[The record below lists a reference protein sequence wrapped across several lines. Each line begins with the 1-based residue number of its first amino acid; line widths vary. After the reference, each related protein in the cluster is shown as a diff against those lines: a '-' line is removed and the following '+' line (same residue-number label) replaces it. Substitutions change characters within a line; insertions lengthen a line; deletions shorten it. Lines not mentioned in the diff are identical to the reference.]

1 MHNQDKKT
9 VRLPDPLAPFEEKI
23 GEEYALSIGKLIG
36 SHWFNG
42 GMINGT
48 CEFLTRKE
56 YVRNKR
62 LFVRGE
68 NPTKY
73 YKDQL
78 FDQGQLDFINLD
90 FTNINWPEKFCRI
103 VSNGLND
110 KNYKLDIRATDKL
123 AALKKSKKQDYY
135 LKYMRGRPML
145 EKAKE
150 MLGVDLMPKTFI
162 PEDEEEM
169 QMHMELKDRPR
180 VEIAEEILIDYVF
193 NTNDWISLEA
203 MYNKDIVDI
212 GLIAIRIYTDKQNGV
227 SFGYVDPENYVH
239 STVTRNDFSD
249 KYYEGYVDTITISTL
264 KRESNYDD
272 ETLRKIAQ
280 SYSGNNS
287 NSSVG
292 SYDSCEFDNLLD
304 HKINVLR
311 YAYKTSKVIT
321 YKKKLRN
328 GETIKITKK
337 RSDYEAPKNEKDE
350 SRTDDV
356 SKISSTFDTWI
367 EGNYIVG
374 SEYVYGFKE
383 CENNYD
389 DIMNKAMSPF
399 VTVAYDIYEN
409 KLRSFLSNIE
419 PLARELQK
427 ISLKIQQLCSELTPD
442 LKEVDL
448 DMLAELDDGKGG
460 VKNEIW
466 KTALNLMGTKGVIF
480 TKRVNMGED
489 GIKDK
494 AAVRPSTSPQGSALT
509 ALLNVF
515 AHTYNL
521 IRESTGVNPARD
533 GSMNADSLVG
543 VNQMAQL
550 ASNTVTH
557 NIVEASVYFKKKISE
572 VISTRIHTI
581 FNYKEASKVREIY
594 EAVVGKNMMD
604 ALEVLKDRH
613 LHEFGFTFEMNATA
627 EEIKDFNE
635 VLNLAVQDGSIDV
648 EIVFQTKQLAK
659 VNTKK
664 AIDYLMFQ
672 RRKRNKQ
679 KQEQEMALAQNKSQN
694 DAMAAQSKVQAE
706 LQAYQSKK
714 QIDLQVKGQ
723 ELQMELAHEQA
734 LMQVRAPKEQ
744 QEFEEEVYLAKINS
758 MTSLEKEQFKESEK
772 LKRLKVQG
780 TQDSKKIK
788 QREVNGE
795 PIDFE
800 EEDNWFVD

>member
-1 MHNQDKKT
+1 MEATDNKKI
-9 VRLPDPLAPFEEKI
+9 RMPDPLAPFEEKLS
-23 GEEYALSIGKLIG
+23 EEYALSITKLIA

-42 GMINGT
+42 GMITGN

-56 YVRNKR
+56 YVRQKR

-68 NPTKY
+68 TDLGYFKKMYTKEE
-73 YKDQL
+73 L
-78 FDQGQLDFINLD
+78 EFLNIDFS
-90 FTNINWPEKFCRI
+90 NINFVEKFARI

-135 LKYMRGRPML
+135 LKYMRGRPMV
-145 EKAKE
+145 EQAKE
-150 MLGVDLMPKTFI
+150 LLNVDLMPKTFI

-180 VEIAEEILIDYVF
+180 IEIAEEILIDYVF
-193 NTNDWISLEA
+193 NSNNWAFLESQ
-203 MYNKDIVDI
+203 YGKDIVDV
-212 GLIAIRIYTDKQNGV
+212 GLIISRVYTDKQNGV
-227 SFGYVDPENYVH
+227 SLGYVDPENYIH
-239 STVTRNDFSD
+239 SKVTRNDFAD
-249 KYYEGYVDTITISTL
+249 KYYEGVVDTITLSDL
-264 KRESNYDD
+264 RRESNFNDFI
-272 ETLRKIAQ
+272 LRKIAQ
-280 SYSGNNS
+280 SHSTVNS
-287 NSSVG
+287 NIFIG
-292 SYDSCEFDNLLD
+292 NYDSCEIDTLLD
-304 HKINVLR
+304 YKVNVLR
-311 YAYKTSKVIT
+311 YAFKTSKKIT
-321 YKKKLRN
+321 YKKKLRD
-328 GETIKITKK
+328 GQIVKVSKK
-337 RSDYEAPKNEKDE
+337 NSNYEAPDKEDA
-350 SRTDDV
+350 SSV
-356 SKISSTFDTWI
+356 SQIFDTWL

-374 SEYVYGFKE
+374 TEYVYGYKE

-399 VTVAYDIYEN
+399 ITVAYDIYEN
-409 KLRSFLSNIE
+409 KLRSFLDNIMV
-419 PLARELQK
+419 PARQLQK
-427 ISLKIQQLCSELTPD
+427 FHLQIQRLSNELTPD

-460 VKNEIW
+460 AKKEIW
-466 KTALNLMGTKGVIF
+466 QTALTLMGTKGVIF
-480 TKRVNMGED
+480 TKRINMGED

-494 AAVRPSTSPQGSALT
+494 SAVRPMATQQGSALSI
-509 ALLNVF
+509 LLNQW
-515 AHTYNL
+515 AHYYNL
-521 IRESTGVNPARD
+521 IRENTGVNPARD

-557 NIVEASVYFKKKISE
+557 GIVEASVYFKKIISE

-581 FNYKEASKVREIY
+581 FSYKEASKIREIY

-604 ALEVLKDRH
+604 AIEVLKDRN

-627 EEIKDFNE
+627 EEIKEFNE
-635 VLNLAVQDGSIDV
+635 VLNLALQDGSIDV

-679 KQEQEMALAQNKSQN
+679 KQEQEMALAENKSQN

-706 LQAYQSKK
+706 LQSYQTKK
-714 QIDLQVKGQ
+714 QIDLQAKGQ
-723 ELQMELAHEQA
+723 EMQMELAHEQA
-734 LMQVRAPKEQ
+734 LMQIRAPKEQ
-744 QEFEEEVYLAKINS
+744 QEFEEEIYLAKINS
-758 MTSLEKEQFKESEK
+758 ATSLNKEQFKEDSKNERTRIQATQQSK
-772 LKRLKVQG
+772 MVDQRLK
-780 TQDSKKIK
+780 
-788 QREVNGE
+788 NGQ

-800 EEDNWFVD
+800 AEDNWFVD

>member
-1 MHNQDKKT
+1 MYNQDKKAI
-9 VRLPDPLAPFEEKI
+9 RLPDPLAPFEEKI
-23 GEEYALSIGKLIG
+23 GEAYALSIGKLIG
-36 SHWFNG
+36 SHWFGG

-56 YVRNKR
+56 YVRDKR

-180 VEIAEEILIDYVF
+180 IEIAEEILIDYVF
-193 NTNDWISLEA
+193 NSNDWSALEA
-203 MYNKDIVDI
+203 MYSKDIVDI
-212 GLIAIRIYTDKQNGV
+212 GLICARIYTDKQNGV
-227 SFGYVDPENYVH
+227 SLGYVDAETYVH

-264 KRESNYDD
+264 KRESDFDD

-280 SYSGNNS
+280 SYSGVNLNV
-287 NSSVG
+287 SVG

-304 HKINVLR
+304 HKVNVLR

-328 GETIKITKK
+328 GETIKISKK
-337 RSDYEAPKNEKDE
+337 DSNYEAPK
-350 SRTDDV
+350 SDDV
-356 SKISSTFDTWI
+356 GKISETFDTWI

-374 SEYVYGFKE
+374 SEYVYGYKE

-399 VTVAYDIYEN
+399 VTIAYDIYEN

-448 DMLAELDDGKGG
+448 DMLAELDDSKGG
-460 VKNEIW
+460 VKKEVW
-466 KTALNLMGTKGVIF
+466 KTALNIMGTKGVIF
-480 TKRVNMGED
+480 SKRVNMGED

-594 EAVVGKNMMD
+594 ESVVGKNMMD
-604 ALEVLKDRH
+604 AIEVLKDRH

-664 AIDYLMFQ
+664 AIEYLMFQ
-672 RRKRNKQ
+672 RRKRNKRL
-679 KQEQEMALAQNKSQN
+679 QEEKMAEVQNQSQANAESAQ
-694 DAMAAQSKVQAE
+694 AAESAK
-706 LQAYQSKK
+706 LQAYQAKK
-714 QIDLQVKGQ
+714 QIDLTYESQISQIRIAEK
-723 ELQMELAHEQA
+723 QA
-734 LMQVRAPKEQ
+734 LIQIEAPKEQ
-744 QEFEEEVYLAKINS
+744 QEFDKEVYLAKINS
-758 MTSLEKEQFKESEK
+758 MTSLEKEQFKEDRKDDRTK
-772 LKRLKVQG
+772 LQAS
-780 TQDSKKIK
+780 QQSKMVD
-788 QREVNGE
+788 QRQKNGQ